1 VRPLAAA
8 GLAAVLLCGIAVQA
22 AREYQV
28 TGMVLEVNERD
39 RTIFVSHDRIPGLM
53 DAMAMPFPLAR
64 TESLTG
70 VVRGAIVTFTLVVE
84 EKTSY
89 ARGVRIQRYESV
101 QQDPLNARRLALLD
115 RITRGGRAGGEVA
128 VGDLVPDFAL
138 TDQVRH
144 RVTRAAIGG
153 RVAAINFV
161 YTSCALPQFCYLMTS
176 HFNALNKRFA
186 RELSRGDLTLLTVTF
201 DPARD
206 TPEVLAKYA
215 AQWGADASRWHFLT
229 GEVDEVQRF
238 ARSFGIAFFPNEGL
252 MDHSLRTVIVDRAG
266 RVSASIEGNQF
277 TPRQLGDLVE
287 RALRR

>member
-1 VRPLAAA
+1 VTLLHPAA
-8 GLAAVLLCGIAVQA
+8 LRA

-28 TGMVLEVNERD
+28 TGMVLEVNAQD
-39 RTIFVSHDRIPGLM
+39 RTMFVSHDRIPGFM
-53 DAMAMPFPLAR
+53 DAMAMPFPLRRA
-64 TESLTG
+64 EELKG
-70 VVRGAIVTFTLVVE
+70 LVPGAVVTFTLVVE

-89 ARGVRIQRYESV
+89 ARDVRIQRYESV

-115 RITRGGRAGGEVA
+115 RISRGKAAGDEAAIGNP
-128 VGDLVPDFAL
+128 VPDFAL
-138 TDQVRH
+138 IDQARR
-144 RVTRAAIGG
+144 RVTQADIRGK
-153 RVAAINFV
+153 VTAINFV

-186 RELSRGDLTLLTVTF
+186 SQLARSELTLLTVTF

-215 AQWGADASRWHFLT
+215 AQWNADASRWHFLT
-229 GEVDEVQRF
+229 GEVEDVQRF
-238 ARSFGIAFFPNEGL
+238 AHRFGIAFFPNEGL

-287 RALRR
+287 RTLRR